1 VALCCLPQ
9 RDSHEIHYRIDFL
22 GERPSDLLVKAKE
35 GAMVWSVSDP
45 RSENVANA
53 ACQYEI
59 VVSLVLS

>member
-1 VALCCLPQ
+1 
-9 RDSHEIHYRIDFL
+9 
-22 GERPSDLLVKAKE
+22 LLVKAKE